1 MRKTVWLRAALILL
15 TGALMGTIFLFSS
28 QTSGASNEL
37 SRGLAEILLGRI
49 GIHLTAEQ
57 IEVCNL
63 VLRKIAHFS
72 LYFLLGADVMG
83 VCLTVPWKMRWRFL
97 LAVLICA
104 LFAASDELHQYLSG
118 ARNGNVLD
126 VLLDSCG
133 ALCGV
138 TAAAWIG
145 KKLKSREERVQRERL
160 R

>member
-1 MRKTVWLRAALILL
+1 MRKTVWLRAVLILL

-37 SRGLAEILLGRI
+37 SRGLAEILLSRV
-49 GIHLTAEQ
+49 GIYLTAEQ

-72 LYFLLGADVMG
+72 LYFLLGAGVMG

-97 LAVLICA
+97 LAILVCA
-104 LFAASDELHQYLSG
+104 LFATSDELHQYLSG

-133 ALCGV
+133 AICGRLAV
-138 TAAAWIG
+138 MGIG
-145 KKLKSREERVQRERL
+145 KMLGKKEE
-160 R
+160 

>member
-1 MRKTVWLRAALILL
+1 MRKTVWLRAVLILL

-37 SRGLAEILLGRI
+37 SRGLAEMLLGRV

-57 IEVCNL
+57 IEACNL

-72 LYFLLGADVMG
+72 LYFLLGAGVMS
-83 VCLTVPWKMRWRFL
+83 VYLTVPWKMRWRFL

-118 ARNGNVLD
+118 ARNGNLLD
-126 VLLDSCG
+126 VLLDSFG

-138 TAAAWIG
+138 TVMAWIG
-145 KKLKSREERVQRERL
+145 RKLTSRGERG
-160 R
+160 